1 MMPREGWKGYLLR
14 VEPETLD
21 QFEERIKEF
30 NETVTDKRD
39 KFKVSTLLREFMQYI
54 IDDGVQTF
62 LNKENESL

>member
-1 MMPREGWKGYLLR
+1 MPREGWKGYLLR